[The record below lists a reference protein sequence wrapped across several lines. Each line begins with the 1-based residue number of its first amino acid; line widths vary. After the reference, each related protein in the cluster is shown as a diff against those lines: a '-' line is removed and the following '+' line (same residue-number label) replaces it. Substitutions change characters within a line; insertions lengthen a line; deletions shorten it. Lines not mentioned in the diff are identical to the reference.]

1 MIFFERTFEYIM
13 QILLCDTVF
22 KINNIYSYLEHY
34 CKNYIYNG
42 KRNAEYVVTVSIS
55 DITFEREKSRQED
68 IKEGIE
74 IREFSDEYLE
84 TIAVYR
90 KICRCL
96 LDKDILLFHGSVISV
111 DGAGYLFTAKS
122 GTGKSTHT
130 RYWREYFKDRA
141 VMVNDDKPLLKI
153 KEGKVNVYGTPWDG
167 KHRLSTNT
175 CVPLKA
181 ICILNRGSENRICK
195 IDKKDAYAML
205 LQQVNRP
212 VGDTLAM
219 TKTLNLVDE
228 LSESV
233 DFYSMYCTMNI
244 DAARVAY
251 EGMK

>member
-1 MIFFERTFEYIM
+1 MK
-13 QILLCDTVF
+13 ILLCDTVF
-22 KINNIYSYLEHY
+22 KIDNIYLYVESY
-34 CKNYIYNG
+34 CKDYLYQG
-42 KRNAEYVVTVSIS
+42 SRDVEFTLTLTFD
-55 DITFEREKSRQED
+55 DIEFEREKSRQED

-74 IREFSDEYLE
+74 VREFSNEYLE

-90 KICRCL
+90 KICRYL
-96 LDKDILLFHGSVISV
+96 LEKDILLFHGSVISV
-111 DGAGYLFTAKS
+111 DGVGYLFTAKS

-181 ICILNRGSENRICK
+181 ICILDRGSENRICK
-195 IDKKDAYAML
+195 IDKKEAYTML
-205 LQQVNRP
+205 IQQVNRP
-212 VGDTLAM
+212 VGDALAM
-219 TKTLNLVDE
+219 TKTLNLVDQ